1 MTTNQKVAGSN
12 PAGVAICNQEFYDV
26 VVKLFCCFS
35 SGLKKWKGMNNV
47 PKSVYE
53 QIDTPAILIDRDIM
67 MENLRFMQ
75 NKANQYN
82 VNLRPHIKTH
92 RMPALAKLQMQ
103 EGAYGITVAKVGEAE
118 VMAEHG
124 LYNIFI
130 ANEIVGFSKLER
142 IRALN
147 RKINIRIGVDSEYH
161 IDQLEQVFHGE
172 EKGIEVL
179 IEFEVGENRS
189 GVITDE
195 QLIHLAN
202 YIKSKKNV
210 HLKGVFSHEGHSYK
224 AKNAEE
230 CIKVS
235 LESQERTVRAGNLVK
250 KMGIDIDTISIGAT
264 PSLMHGGIIAGVTEI
279 RPGTYIF
286 MDVGQGSAINDFS
299 KCAATVLATVISK
312 PTEERVV
319 LDAGAKAL
327 TSQNRSEGICS
338 TNGFGLIKNSDNIRL
353 SGVFDEHGLIYD
365 KEFRKHIEIGDKIEI
380 IPNHICPTCNLYEKA
395 YVVSAGQVL
404 QELPIL
410 CRGKSQ

>member
-1 MTTNQKVAGSN
+1 M
-12 PAGVAICNQEFYDV
+12 
-26 VVKLFCCFS
+26 VKS
-35 SGLKKWKGMNNV
+35 K
-47 PKSVYE
+47 YE
-53 QIDTPAILIDRDIM
+53 SIDTPAVLIDYDIM
-67 MENLRFMQ
+67 MENLRAMQ
-75 NKANQYN
+75 NKANQYH

-92 RMPALAKLQMQ
+92 RMPELAKLQMK

-118 VMAEHG
+118 VMAQSG
-124 LYNIFI
+124 LNNIFI
-130 ANEIVGFSKLER
+130 ANEIVGVCKLER
-142 IRALN
+142 IRELN
-147 RKINIRIGVDSEYH
+147 RKIKIRIGVDNEYQ
-161 IDQLEQVFHGE
+161 IDQLEQVFQDE
-172 EKGIEVL
+172 EKGMEVL

-195 QLIHLAN
+195 QLINLAT
-202 YIKSKKNV
+202 YIKNKKKV
-210 HLKGVFSHEGHSYK
+210 VLKGVFSHEGHSYK
-224 AKNAEE
+224 AKSIEE

-235 LESQERTVRAGNLVK
+235 TESQERTLRAGNIVREL
-250 KMGIDIDTISIGAT
+250 GIDIDTISIGAT
-264 PSLMHGGIIAGVTEI
+264 PSLMHTGIIEGITEV

-286 MDVGQGSAINDFS
+286 MDVGQGSGINDFT

-338 TNGFGLIKNSDNIRL
+338 TNGYGLVKNSDNIRL

-365 KEFRKHIEIGDKIEI
+365 KEFREAIEIGDKIEI

-395 YVVSAGQVL
+395 YLVSKGEDL
-404 QELPIL
+404 KEIPIL